1 MTVDIENTQIVGEAV
16 AGQAERARRRL
27 QRLINAATQ
36 NLFDIGEQLYIVK
49 ESRLYQP
56 EFNTF
61 REYILSLKFKESRA
75 RYLARIFE
83 VMNSLSITRSKYE
96 PLGTTRMREIT
107 SLDPTGEWI
116 NPENGDKY
124 AIKDFIIKFVDAGES
139 IDINDLRR
147 HVRTLKGFIGEN
159 DLTHVTFTLKRIG
172 YENNVRPA
180 LEKVKL
186 LMGTGPKD
194 EEGNAELPSDGAAL
208 ETMSIIIN
216 ADETLTLES
225 RPQVVSE
232 TQETNDETSS

>member
-1 MTVDIENTQIVGEAV
+1 MEETVLVGEAV
-16 AGQAERARRRL
+16 AGQAAQAR
-27 QRLINAATQ
+27 QRLEHLIGAANQ
-36 NLFDIGEQLYIVK
+36 NLFDIGEELYKVK
-49 ESRLYQP
+49 DGRLYQP

-83 VMNSLSITRSKYE
+83 VMNSLNIQRSKYE

-107 SLDPTGEWI
+107 SLDPKGEWI
-116 NPENGDKY
+116 NPDNGDKY
-124 AIKDFIIKFVDAGES
+124 AIKDFIIKFVDAGETIP
-139 IDINDLRR
+139 IDDLRR

-159 DLTHVTFTLKRIG
+159 DLTHVTFTMKRSA
-172 YENNVRPA
+172 YEKNVRPA

-208 ETMSIIIN
+208 EIMAIIIN
-216 ADETLTLES
+216 TDETITLDS
-225 RPQVVSE
+225 LPQPEE
-232 TQETNDETSS
+232 TDEVTA

>member
-1 MTVDIENTQIVGEAV
+1 MTESVLVGEAI
-16 AGQAERARRRL
+16 AGQAAQARHRL
-27 QRLINAATQ
+27 ESLINAASQ
-36 NLFDIGEQLYIVK
+36 NLFDIGEQLYTVK
-49 ESRLYQP
+49 AEKMYQP

-75 RYLARIFE
+75 RYLARISE
-83 VMNSLSITRSKYE
+83 VMNSLNIQRSKYE

-107 SLDPTGEWI
+107 SLDPNGEWV

-124 AIKDFIIKFVDAGES
+124 TIKDFIIKFVDAGET
-139 IDINDLRR
+139 IPIGDLRR

-172 YENNVRPA
+172 YEKNVRPA

-194 EEGNAELPSDGAAL
+194 EEGNSFLPSDGAAL
-208 ETMSIIIN
+208 ETMAIIVN
-216 ADETLTLES
+216 TDETLTLES
-225 RPQVVSE
+225 LPQAE
-232 TQETNDETSS
+232 TEPEEAEKE

>member
-1 MTVDIENTQIVGEAV
+1 MATAETVLVGEAV
-16 AGQAERARRRL
+16 AGQSARARHRL
-27 QRLINAATQ
+27 ERLISAASQ
-36 NLFDIGEQLYIVK
+36 NLFDIGEQLYTVK
-49 ESRLYQP
+49 AEKLYQP

-83 VMNSLSITRSKYE
+83 VMNSLNIPRSKYE

-107 SLDPTGEWI
+107 SLDPKGEWI
-116 NPENGDKY
+116 NPDNGDKY
-124 AIKDFIIKFVDAGES
+124 AIKDFIVKFVDAGET
-139 IDINDLRR
+139 IGIEDLRR

-159 DLTHVTFTLKRIG
+159 DITHVTFSLKRIG

-194 EEGNAELPSDGAAL
+194 EEGNSELPSDGAAL
-208 ETMSIIIN
+208 ETMAIIIN
-216 ADETLTLES
+216 ADETVTLDSLPAAES
-225 RPQVVSE
+225 APEEADAV
-232 TQETNDETSS
+232 TA